1 MKERLMRFMV
11 GRYGPDEL
19 FYGLSALY
27 LALLLINLIFNSPV
41 VYIIGIVIMFTAVG
55 RSLSKNR
62 AKRAKE
68 NRRYLELTA
77 PVREKVKRYMARRE
91 QSADY
96 FFKKC
101 PSCKKTLRFPRVAGK
116 HKAVCPNC
124 KNAFEFTIKGGK

>member
-1 MKERLMRFMV
+1 MV

-91 QSADY
+91 QSA
-96 FFKKC
+96 
-101 PSCKKTLRFPRVAGK
+101 
-116 HKAVCPNC
+116 
-124 KNAFEFTIKGGK
+124 E